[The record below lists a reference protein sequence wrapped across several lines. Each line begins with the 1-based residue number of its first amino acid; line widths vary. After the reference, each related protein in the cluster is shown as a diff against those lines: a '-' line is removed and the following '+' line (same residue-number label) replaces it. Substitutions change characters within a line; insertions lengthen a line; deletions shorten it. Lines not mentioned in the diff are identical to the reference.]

1 MKPQNQYMD
10 SFLPADFYRK
20 IRTGEF
26 QRQLFPAFSDRAAWE
41 TIKRKKSRQPLIR
54 ELMKEAEPLRT
65 AQPPVLLFSNY
76 CQYGLNGN
84 RSEYEH
90 PYFLRRNQFGTL
102 VLALCLSGDRKR
114 WLFPVLDYLTAILEE
129 SSWCVPAHACWN

>member
-26 QRQLFPAFSDRAAWE
+26 QRQLFPAFSDRTAWE
-41 TIKRKKSRQPLIR
+41 TIKRKKTRQPLIR

-65 AQPPVLLFSNY
+65 APPPVLLFSNY

-84 RSEYEH
+84 RSNMNIRISSAAISSELW
-90 PYFLRRNQFGTL
+90 FLRSVFQ
-102 VLALCLSGDRKR
+102 A
-114 WLFPVLDYLTAILEE
+114 TANVGCSRFWII
-129 SSWCVPAHACWN
+129 